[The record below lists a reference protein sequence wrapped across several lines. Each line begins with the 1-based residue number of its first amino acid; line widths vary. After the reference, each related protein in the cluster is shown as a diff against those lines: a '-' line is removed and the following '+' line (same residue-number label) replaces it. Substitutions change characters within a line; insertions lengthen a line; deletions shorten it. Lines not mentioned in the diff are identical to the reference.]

1 MHWSKC
7 RGLVLSQTKI
17 NPQMLTN
24 KGYTATKKTF
34 TREQDTKNH
43 PAITSEITFDSDFV
57 KYRLSKIFSE
67 FKGVKPIHKA
77 RLVSLL
83 NEVLIELDQDQYE

>member
-1 MHWSKC
+1 MHWSSI

-17 NPQMLTN
+17 TPKMLTD
-24 KGYTATKKTF
+24 KGYKTVKKCF
-34 TREQDTKNH
+34 LKSQDTKNH
-43 PAITSEITFDSDFV
+43 PPIECEVTFDSDFV
-57 KYRLSKIFSE
+57 KYRFKSIFSE

-83 NEVLIELDQDQYE
+83 NEVLIELDQDKYD